1 MTRRFRLLMT
11 RLGPWRG
18 VIYTSEIETGSG
30 SATGL
35 VTNTKEKSC
44 AARLPEMHLKH
55 RDATFFLSSFFL
67 FRVDAGSCGEY
78 VGSHVGSRQ

>member
-1 MTRRFRLLMT
+1 MT

-18 VIYTSEIETGSG
+18 VIYTNEIETGSG
-30 SATGL
+30 SATGP

-44 AARLPEMHLKH
+44 AARLPEMHLSI
-55 RDATFFLSSFFL
+55 AMEVFCLAFFL
-67 FRVDAGSCGEY
+67 FRVDAGSCEEY